1 MKKNK
6 LTKKQLETM
15 KIFWSSD
22 KPLAVSEIV
31 QIHPSLNINTVRVTT
46 SFLRKNG
53 YIKEAD
59 VIMVGKSLARTYS
72 PIISED
78 EYVAENFSN
87 IHQKLFS
94 KAIFSNFVEQEK
106 DQKVLE
112 ELQAILEKRQQELQE
127 ESSHD

>member
-1 MKKNK
+1 MEKNK

-15 KIFWSSD
+15 KIFWSAD

>member
-15 KIFWSSD
+15 KIFWSAD

-106 DQKVLE
+106 NQKVLE

>member
-15 KIFWSSD
+15 KIFWSAD

-112 ELQAILEKRQQELQE
+112 ELQTILEKRQQELQE

>member
-15 KIFWSSD
+15 KIFWSAD